1 MSTMHPTDAERANE
15 SLPVLQALIDAAT
28 CGDFDRV
35 GACYSDDVAWLEETG
50 VGHGRAAAIA
60 RHRHIAKRATEWE
73 PPQQQGAK
81 AVLRWIRRGLGGAIQ
96 ARGAIVVEVRRGH
109 IVFAAEA

>member
-1 MSTMHPTDAERANE
+1 MGTMHPTDAERATDA
-15 SLPVLQALIDAAT
+15 LPVLVALIDAASH
-28 CGDFDRV
+28 GDFDRV
-35 GACYSDDVAWLEETG
+35 GDCYDDEVAWLEEAG
-50 VGHGRAAAIA
+50 VGHGRAAAVA

-81 AVLRWIRRGLGGAIQ
+81 AVLRWIRRGLGGAVQ
-96 ARGAIVVEVRRGH
+96 ARGAIVVEVRRGR